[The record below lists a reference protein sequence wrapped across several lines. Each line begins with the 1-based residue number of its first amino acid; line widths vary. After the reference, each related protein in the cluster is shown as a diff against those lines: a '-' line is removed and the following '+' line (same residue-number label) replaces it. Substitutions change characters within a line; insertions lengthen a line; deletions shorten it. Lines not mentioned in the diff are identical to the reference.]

1 MYTFSSA
8 ILKRYGKNQTWEAVN
23 ISLLTLKQ
31 LVNDYTDGHLVL
43 ANPTISAS
51 PLYVDLRE
59 LKAAA
64 VLFLDATIDFWLA
77 TLNDTPLPF
86 LATAPTYTTYT
97 ARYADAWQAQYS
109 IQACRPNLPRV
120 TIGAGLDDVCITK
133 DNNDVT
139 ALHNGVLTSVNGFFH
154 LNYGIDEYLVIKDGG
169 RSLRATREPE
179 NKIGLLSFAHICDI
193 VQVPITANMLH
204 QLGPT
209 IPYSQSVLIN
219 TGRNL
224 TNKSVMVVIGGYL
237 HCADAIIDVL
247 SATDGIVK
255 INMEYMSLARR
266 LFEMM
271 RYMDLSSL
279 PITRSPTKPNAL
291 VIREFNSNQFIER
304 LMCMSQSFLV
314 IVDTPTLTRRIIAV
328 RNPELPGFYE
338 YGREPVYPLLS
349 PTGRIN
355 DYWLSRQG
363 DVYVMSVVNN
373 LYQRFSYETTDW
385 EQHRI
390 VNEHALPDELIYAN
404 GQLLELTCTI
414 RS

>member
-1 MYTFSSA
+1 
-8 ILKRYGKNQTWEAVN
+8 
-23 ISLLTLKQ
+23 
-31 LVNDYTDGHLVL
+31 
-43 ANPTISAS
+43 
-51 PLYVDLRE
+51 
-59 LKAAA
+59 
-64 VLFLDATIDFWLA
+64 
-77 TLNDTPLPF
+77 
-86 LATAPTYTTYT
+86 
-97 ARYADAWQAQYS
+97 
-109 IQACRPNLPRV
+109 
-120 TIGAGLDDVCITK
+120 
-133 DNNDVT
+133 
-139 ALHNGVLTSVNGFFH
+139 
-154 LNYGIDEYLVIKDGG
+154 
-169 RSLRATREPE
+169 
-179 NKIGLLSFAHICDI
+179 
-193 VQVPITANMLH
+193 
-204 QLGPT
+204 
-209 IPYSQSVLIN
+209 
-219 TGRNL
+219 
-224 TNKSVMVVIGGYL
+224 
-237 HCADAIIDVL
+237 
-247 SATDGIVK
+247 
-255 INMEYMSLARR
+255 
-266 LFEMM
+266 MM

-291 VIREFNSNQFIER
+291 VIREFNSNQFIEQ